1 MNKRR
6 WLALLLLP
14 WALAAQPRNPF
25 VPLPLPDCPLAAA
38 SPAGWRLKGI
48 IGRPALR
55 YGWVVTPT
63 GQWLRLGE
71 RQLLLARRWRVVRI
85 EADRLTLAELQTDPN
100 CPAVAGDVQLTLNNE
115 GER

>member
-6 WLALLLLP
+6 WLTALFLP

-25 VPLPLPDCPLAAA
+25 IPLLLPDCPLAAA

-48 IGRPALR
+48 IGQPALR
-55 YGWVVTPT
+55 YGWILTPE

-71 RQLLLARRWRVVRI
+71 QQRLIAERWRVI
-85 EADRLTLAELQTDPN
+85 QIGDDRLTLVEQQTDPD
-100 CPAVAGDVQLTLNNE
+100 CPASAADVLLTLHN
-115 GER
+115 